1 MKLVRSWH
9 EAFSIEKNSQL
20 IGSPLLNHW
29 KTNWRASW
37 THGPDLP
44 TELAA
49 LLALHNERRR
59 IFMEAAQYA
68 MSEEDIQ
75 TVLQHPDADDKKT
88 YHHNLLT
95 TSFRPLQTLL
105 YKEARHFAKLA
116 RSRREADAKLALS
129 WR

>member
-1 MKLVRSWH
+1 
-9 EAFSIEKNSQL
+9 
-20 IGSPLLNHW
+20 
-29 KTNWRASW
+29 
-37 THGPDLP
+37 
-44 TELAA
+44 

-59 IFMEAAQYA
+59 IFMQAAQNA

-95 TSFRPLQTLL
+95 TSFRLLQTLL

-116 RSRREADAKLALS
+116 RSCCKAADAKLLRSCCEAGAKLARS
-129 WR
+129 WREAARWCEAGAKLV